1 MDREAWRAAV
11 HGVARVR
18 QEWATELKEL
28 TLYFY
33 WVVLIWSQPSWE
45 WSEAHLNSYCAYLP
59 IMLGTNI
66 LVRRRMSPEKYL
78 QQELSSG
85 ASLRKRF
92 NKCHQMTHISWRSIF
107 LLQKNPLSRLS
118 SLTGFPVIFEMAS
131 FLMSLPLRIDSL
143 SDPLK
148 HTHTH
153 THTHA
158 HTHAHAHT
166 YIIFILEM

>member
-1 MDREAWRAAV
+1 MKKYILAA
-11 HGVARVR
+11 
-18 QEWATELKEL
+18 KEP
-28 TLYFY
+28 
-33 WVVLIWSQPSWE
+33 SQ
-45 WSEAHLNSYCAYLP
+45 
-59 IMLGTNI
+59 
-66 LVRRRMSPEKYL
+66 
-78 QQELSSG
+78 SS
-85 ASLRKRF
+85 
-92 NKCHQMTHISWRSIF
+92 
-107 LLQKNPLSRLS
+107 LS